1 LGKRLPVRATQQ
13 QDIKSPP
20 LSNPERDK
28 SDTVPINSSELFG
41 PTAGKETKETPSLSV
56 IRLVVVGHAR
66 RGRDQRLVSRCRV
79 EFDHAAGTGEGET
92 EDISPSGLYVR
103 TETLLAV
110 GDEADLRLTL
120 PDGSIVA
127 LYARVAHCLAPGAAR
142 ALGRHTG
149 MGLELIGPDTP
160 AREKLCAHIDAL
172 RSELGSRGVA
182 ATRRA
187 ILVEPSPPLRE
198 RMTRC
203 LEAAGFQVTAVDSA
217 MQALEA
223 GAASAP
229 DAVIAA
235 AAMPAMTGI
244 DLAYAMT
251 EHSTLSEVPLV
262 LTGEDGDLGRLEAFR
277 AGVRDYVPVP
287 FLDEELAIRVQ
298 RIATPPPVAG
308 PGLRGSLVD
317 IGLGTL
323 LSLLEFERKSGVLL
337 VLRTSE
343 LARVFVADGKILK
356 VETTTGYGLPKDR
369 LMQLLDW
376 REGQFEFS
384 PAEIGGRNEL
394 GLSVTQ
400 ILLEHARRRD
410 EQRTRPS

>member
-1 LGKRLPVRATQQ
+1 M
-13 QDIKSPP
+13 
-20 LSNPERDK
+20 
-28 SDTVPINSSELFG
+28 
-41 PTAGKETKETPSLSV
+41 
-56 IRLVVVGHAR
+56 VVGHAR

-79 EFDHAAGTGEGET
+79 ELDHATGTGEGET

-142 ALGRHTG
+142 ALGRHPG

-160 AREKLCAHIDAL
+160 ARERLCAHIEAL
-172 RSELGSRGVA
+172 RSELGSRGVP

-203 LEAAGFQVTAVDSA
+203 LEAAGFQVTVVESA
-217 MQALEA
+217 MEALDA

-298 RIATPPPVAG
+298 RIATAAPVAG

-343 LARVFVADGKILK
+343 IARVFVADGKILK

-410 EQRTRPS
+410 ERARPS

>member
-1 LGKRLPVRATQQ
+1 MHYGLL
-13 QDIKSPP
+13 
-20 LSNPERDK
+20 
-28 SDTVPINSSELFG
+28 
-41 PTAGKETKETPSLSV
+41 
-56 IRLVVVGHAR
+56 VGHAR

-79 EFDHAAGTGEGET
+79 EIDHATGSGEGET
-92 EDISPSGLYVR
+92 EDISPSGVYVR
-103 TETLLAV
+103 TETLLSV
-110 GDEADLRLTL
+110 GDETDLRLTL

-127 LYARVAHCLAPGAAR
+127 LYARVAHCLAPSAAR

-160 AREKLCAHIDAL
+160 AREKLCAHIEAL
-172 RSELGSRGVA
+172 RLEMASRGIP

-198 RMTRC
+198 RMTRG
-203 LEAAGFQVTAVDSA
+203 LEAAGFQVTAVESA
-217 MQALEA
+217 MQALDA
-223 GAASAP
+223 GAAATP

-235 AAMPAMTGI
+235 AAMPAMTGV
-244 DLAYAMT
+244 DLAYAMA

-298 RIATPPPVAG
+298 RVATPPPATG

-337 VLRTSE
+337 VLRSSE

-356 VETTTGYGLPKDR
+356 VETTTGIGLPKDR
-369 LMQLLDW
+369 LMRLLDW

-410 EQRTRPS
+410 EQRTRPA